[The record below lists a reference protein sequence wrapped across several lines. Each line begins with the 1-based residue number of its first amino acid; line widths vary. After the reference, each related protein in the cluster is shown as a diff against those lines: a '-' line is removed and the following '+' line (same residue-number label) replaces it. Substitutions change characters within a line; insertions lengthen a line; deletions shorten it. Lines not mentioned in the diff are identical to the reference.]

1 MDFEPAKS
9 PNNFMDSAN
18 FGYDI
23 GLVDTYMQ
31 YPHSPSAL
39 GREFY
44 CFIVQFLS

>member
-18 FGYDI
+18 FHYDI
-23 GLVDTYMQ
+23 GLVDAYMQ
-31 YPHSPSAL
+31 YPHPPSAL

-44 CFIVQFLS
+44 FFIF